1 MIADIP
7 ENLPVPGISTLVPS
21 WNVRSEKYVEH
32 TFEFAHYF
40 LHDDGALV
48 LIHCDDRALMQDV
61 DECADQYDMQLLK
74 DWWGI
79 NEHPLAHPR
88 QPLKP
93 VPSIPIRS
101 LDSIL

>member
-7 ENLPVPGISTLVPS
+7 ENLPVPGISTVVPS

-101 LDSIL
+101 FDSIL